1 MVPHGSSNLV
11 DSTTCIASG
20 PGGGTSFGAGH
31 VAGRCHSLDPSA
43 PGCAPCQCCT
53 DGSSAWSAFRAHG
66 SASSCSLG
74 GSTGRM
80 PCTAWELS
88 LGAQRSA
95 DAPQPMAL
103 SRKGLALSSWP
114 QGNVPIHLL
123 ATRILAKDPVRPSN
137 GLGTCTDVRSRFSG
151 SAATLKACQNVE
163 RQRQKDLC
171 SYRWGFACGCW
182 TRPYANHALR
192 PYCEVQWLPKHFM
205 KQTPIELG

>member
-1 MVPHGSSNLV
+1 MVPQGSSNFV

-31 VAGRCHSLDPSA
+31 VAGRCHSFDPSA
-43 PGCAPCQCCT
+43 HGCAPCQCCT

-114 QGNVPIHLL
+114 QGNVPIRLL
-123 ATRILAKDPVRPSN
+123 ATRILAQDPVRPSN

-151 SAATLKACQNVE
+151 SAATSKRVKMLSAKGKRTCAATGVFFGPVVGP
-163 RQRQKDLC
+163 
-171 SYRWGFACGCW
+171 SH
-182 TRPYANHALR
+182 T
-192 PYCEVQWLPKHFM
+192 
-205 KQTPIELG
+205 QTTLLDPIARFNGYQSTS